1 MALDDDIRVLS
12 AVALLQDLSHE
23 QLRLLAFGAENMRLG
38 AGRELYRE
46 GALADCAFI
55 VTSGEVD
62 IVETRDGKKQLVR
75 TVGPG
80 AILGE
85 FALIAPVKRR
95 TTAVI
100 RSDAELIR
108 LNRPQFRR
116 VLEEYPVL
124 AQKLHARMAAELRS
138 LTEQVAHLKHRFDD

>member
-138 LTEQVAHLKHRFDD
+138 FTEQVAHLKHRFDD